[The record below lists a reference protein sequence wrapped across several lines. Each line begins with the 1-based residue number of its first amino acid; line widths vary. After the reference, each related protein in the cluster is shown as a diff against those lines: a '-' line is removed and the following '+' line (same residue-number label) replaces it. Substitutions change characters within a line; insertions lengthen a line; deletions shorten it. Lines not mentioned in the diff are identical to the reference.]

1 MTSKKWVAGRAVEW
15 LQDQPTMRP
24 KELQA
29 ELKKKYKLDV
39 LYDRVFRG
47 KEMTLDMINGKWDD
61 SYTLLPTYQAEL
73 MKSMP
78 NSVVEM
84 DTEVHNDDVCFRR
97 LFVALKP
104 LIDGFLQGCRPYI
117 AMDSSHLIGRS
128 RGQLASAVAVDGH
141 NWLFPVAYGVIE
153 T

>member
-1 MTSKKWVAGRAVEW
+1 
-15 LQDQPTMRP
+15 MRP

-39 LYDRVFRG
+39 PYDRVFRG
-47 KEMTLDMINGKWDD
+47 KETALDMINRKWDD

-84 DTEVHNDDVCFRR
+84 DTEVHNGDVCFRR
-97 LFVALKP
+97 FFVSLKP
-104 LIDGFLQGCRPYI
+104 CIDGFLQGCMPYI

-128 RGQLASAVAVDGH
+128 RG
-141 NWLFPVAYGVIE
+141 
-153 T
+153 

>member
-1 MTSKKWVAGRAVEW
+1 MASNKWVAGQTVEW
-15 LQDQPTMRP
+15 LWDQPTMRP

-47 KEMTLDMINGKWDD
+47 KETALDMINRKWDD

-73 MKSMP
+73 IKSMP

-84 DTEVHNDDVCFRR
+84 DTEVHNGDVCFRR
-97 LFVALKP
+97 FFVALKP
-104 LIDGFLQGCRPYI
+104 CIDGFLQGCMPYI

-128 RGQLASAVAVDGH
+128 RG
-141 NWLFPVAYGVIE
+141 
-153 T
+153 